1 MFLVKFI
8 ILKRYKYL
16 NYTILNVS
24 EPFPDKRNPRL
35 QNLEQQIRSFCPQ
48 KGFHV
53 SVSDSVSGLGPPE
66 MN

>member
-1 MFLVKFI
+1 
-8 ILKRYKYL
+8 L